1 MDEPLWN
8 FAFWASMQS
17 IVWNFTPECR
27 CVLSFSH
34 RSLSAYQLCCFF
46 FLFVF
51 NYFQFLPQ
59 WHFMP
64 LCLCLLP
71 SFARRERLHCARGL
85 SCSFLHLES
94 ESMRSLLLLAL
105 FESCKCYS
113 IFNMKPEDL
122 LLSDADIFPVTKR
135 ICSLLMQSY
144 VKHHRHDGGLKIT
157 CPMFACN
164 ICVYPP
170 STTLIPVQESNICRI
185 LILRSMLLINK

>member
-1 MDEPLWN
+1 
-8 FAFWASMQS
+8 
-17 IVWNFTPECR
+17 
-27 CVLSFSH
+27 
-34 RSLSAYQLCCFF
+34 
-46 FLFVF
+46 
-51 NYFQFLPQ
+51 
-59 WHFMP
+59 MP

-71 SFARRERLHCARGL
+71 SFARRETALCTRPVMLVPPP
-85 SCSFLHLES
+85 ES